1 MIEMEQEAPQGAKIK
16 VIGVGGGGGNAVN
29 TMIELGLGGVDFM
42 VANTD
47 CQALKNHRA
56 TIKVPIGNK
65 LTKGL
70 GAGAN
75 PEVGRK
81 AAEEDRAMIAEY
93 LEGADMVFVTAGMGG
108 GTGTGGAP
116 VIAEIA
122 RQVGALC
129 VGVVTKPFLFEGK
142 RRKAQAEEGIRE
154 LRKCV
159 DTLITIPNQ
168 RLLNLAGDSTTMLDA
183 FKKADEVLF
192 QAVKGISDI
201 IAIHGIVNVDF
212 ADVRAVMKGQG
223 MALMGTGEADGPH
236 RAYEAA
242 QKAIASPLLE
252 EVSIKGATGIL
263 INVTGPSRMTLLEVN
278 EAATLVQEQADD
290 NANIIFG
297 AVVDETMGDKIRVT

>member
-1 MIEMEQEAPQGAKIK
+1 MADRRQLTFDGQQGDAKPGEQKPGDEGRQMIEMEQEAPQGAKIK

-29 TMIELGLGGVDFM
+29 TMIELGLTGVDFM

-56 TIKVPIGNK
+56 TLKIPIGNK

-75 PEVGRK
+75 PDIGRK
-81 AAEEDRAMIAEY
+81 AAEEDRQAIAEY
-93 LEGADMVFVTAGMGG
+93 IEGADMVLVTAGRGG

-122 RQVGALC
+122 RPCGALC

-142 RRKAQAEEGIRE
+142 RRKMQAEEGIRA
-154 LRKCV
+154 LRGAV
-159 DTLITIPNQ
+159 HTLITIPNQ
-168 RLLNLAGDSTTMLDA
+168 RLLNLAGDQTTMLDA
-183 FKKADEVLF
+183 FKKADEVLY

-223 MALMGTGEADGPH
+223 MALMGTGE
-236 RAYEAA
+236 
-242 QKAIASPLLE
+242 
-252 EVSIKGATGIL
+252 
-263 INVTGPSRMTLLEVN
+263 
-278 EAATLVQEQADD
+278 
-290 NANIIFG
+290 
-297 AVVDETMGDKIRVT
+297 